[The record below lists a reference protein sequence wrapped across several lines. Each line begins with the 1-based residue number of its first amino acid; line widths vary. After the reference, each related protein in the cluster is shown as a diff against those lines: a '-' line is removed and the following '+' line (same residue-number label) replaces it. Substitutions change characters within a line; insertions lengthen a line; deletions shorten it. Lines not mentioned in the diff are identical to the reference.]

1 MNKFGNLLVC
11 AFSFA
16 TQNLQFSPEWI
27 LLYKMHLKI
36 DISFSFSQFKKEDE
50 IDFLIYSFCAALST
64 HTYIYIYI
72 YSYMFMYIHLIKQH
86 NCPWILLYTFSKAFL
101 KLYLFHL
108 FLRLHRWAA
117 GICPLPDWVTI
128 EVSFSFLHLTC
139 SYTFPDLR

>member
-1 MNKFGNLLVC
+1 MVNRLEENVDAPSVEMLPLLPFIKWCFPCTYILVHMNKFDNLLVC

-36 DISFSFSQFKKEDE
+36 NISFSFTQFKKEDE

-72 YSYMFMYIHLIKQH
+72 HICLCIYISL
-86 NCPWILLYTFSKAFL
+86 NNTTALEFFCILLVKPF
-101 KLYLFHL
+101 
-108 FLRLHRWAA
+108 
-117 GICPLPDWVTI
+117 
-128 EVSFSFLHLTC
+128 
-139 SYTFPDLR
+139 